1 MRHPFFIS
9 RTIRISSEKGRI
21 DSPNTSMLCLTK
33 GGNIAMEKDAMI
45 LGEEEQFAREVTL
58 GVIVE
63 RPVKIWS
70 TIIPGMFII
79 DFLRRQS
86 TLRKYVKYFMFPR
99 KKAIR
104 VAQALLQG
112 EQKAMLVA
120 QAKEDTRTWLTSLG
134 FHSDEIGRAQ
144 LEVLLLLV
152 DHYKKLLQSEGDY
165 YHLLIRNA
173 YARRADFQKVI
184 DQISRAE
191 KALERAITAERSGD
205 QTMQDKLKAEAE
217 QIAMRR
223 QKMIA
228 QIY

>member
-1 MRHPFFIS
+1 
-9 RTIRISSEKGRI
+9 
-21 DSPNTSMLCLTK
+21 MLCLTQ
-33 GGNIAMEKDAMI
+33 GGNIAMERDAMI
-45 LGEEEQFAREVTL
+45 LGEDEQFAREVIL

-63 RPVKIWS
+63 RPVKIWN

-86 TLRKYVKYFMFPR
+86 TIRKYVQYFMFPR
-99 KKAIR
+99 KTAIR
-104 VAQALLQG
+104 VAQAFLQG
-112 EQKAMLVA
+112 EERAILLA
-120 QAKEDTRTWLTSLG
+120 QAKEDTNMWLASLG
-134 FHSDEIGRAQ
+134 FYSDEIRRAQ
-144 LEVLLLLV
+144 LEVLVLLV

-173 YARRADFQKVI
+173 YASQPDFQKVI
-184 DQISRAE
+184 DQISLAE

-205 QTMQDKLKAEAE
+205 QTMRDKLKAEAE